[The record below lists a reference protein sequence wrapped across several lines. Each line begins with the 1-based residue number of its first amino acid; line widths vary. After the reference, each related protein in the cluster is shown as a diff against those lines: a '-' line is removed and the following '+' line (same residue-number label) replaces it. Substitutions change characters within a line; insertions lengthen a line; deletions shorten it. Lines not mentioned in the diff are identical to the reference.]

1 MPTLRDPQI
10 SDFSEQEL
18 AVLAKLAQRQGRTLE
33 ELLQPTIGGVQAH
46 WPDWLQENVLESNQS
61 YRLQGRLPQLAKE
74 AIHVAVSMANNC
86 DH

>member
-1 MPTLRDPQI
+1 MPTLHDQQE
-10 SDFSEQEL
+10 SGFSEEEL
-18 AVLAKLAQRQGRTLE
+18 AVLARLAQRQGRTLE

-46 WPDWLQENVLESNQS
+46 WPAWLEANLLESNQS

-74 AIHVAVSMANNC
+74 AIHVGVSMANDC

>member
-46 WPDWLQENVLESNQS
+46 WPDWLQENVLE
-61 YRLQGRLPQLAKE
+61 
-74 AIHVAVSMANNC
+74 
-86 DH
+86 